1 MKNNDLEELKN
12 EYMNIPI
19 PNELDFVVKKAIK
32 ESNEMNRKNF
42 KTLRIT
48 AASVAAAL
56 VILTILVNS
65 SPAFAATLLKVPVVG
80 SIIKVI
86 TFKEY
91 VVSKDKYN
99 ADIKVPSIQGM
110 KNKTLED
117 SLNEKYLTEDKK
129 LYNQFIADMQELE
142 KNGKAHIGVSSGYEV
157 KTDNDI
163 IFSVKRYVLT
173 VAGSSNTQI
182 QYDTIDKKKQVLITL
197 PSLFKDDSYID
208 VISASIISQ
217 MRDQMKSPEDGKIY
231 WIDSNVD
238 SFVTPFKKISKDQ
251 SFYINKDNKLV
262 ISFDQGEV
270 GPAVMGP
277 IEFVIPTKGISN
289 ILVGSQYIK

>member
-1 MKNNDLEELKN
+1 MKKNNLEELKN
-12 EYMNIPI
+12 EYMNITI
-19 PNELDFVVKKAIK
+19 PNELDPVVKKELK
-32 ESNEMNRKNF
+32 ENDIRYRKIL
-42 KTLRIT
+42 KKIRIT
-48 AASVAAAL
+48 AASVSAAL
-56 VILTILVNS
+56 IVLIILVNS
-65 SPAFAATLLKVPVVG
+65 SPAFASALSKVHAIG
-80 SIIKVI
+80 AMIKVI

-91 VVSKDKYN
+91 VVNKDKYN

-110 KNKTLED
+110 KNKNLED
-117 SLNEKYLTEDKK
+117 SLNEKYLAEDKK
-129 LYNQFIADMQELE
+129 LYNQFMVDMKELE
-142 KNGKAHIGVSSGYEV
+142 KNNKAHIGVSSGYEV
-157 KTDNDI
+157 KTDTNS

-208 VISASIISQ
+208 VISANIISQ
-217 MRDQMKSPEDGKIY
+217 MREQMKSPENGKIY
-231 WIDSNVD
+231 WIDNNVN

-270 GPAVMGP
+270 GPAVMGTV
-277 IEFVIPTKGISN
+277 EFVIPTKYISN
-289 ILVGSQYIK
+289 ILVGNEYIK